1 MPIAIQMTNCQ
12 GPMARRIADLR
23 LALGIMS
30 APDPG
35 ARDPRWVPGVAAGA
49 VRRRP
54 IQLAVVRDPAGAG
67 IDRAADWLADAGYEV
82 VDAEPAG
89 DR

>member
-1 MPIAIQMTNCQ
+1 VPPIPAPVTRAGCQ
-12 GPMARRIADLR
+12 ASLQ
-23 LALGIMS
+23 
-30 APDPG
+30 APSVDG
-35 ARDPRWVPGVAAGA
+35 
-49 VRRRP
+49 P
-54 IQLAVVRDPAGAG
+54 IQLAVRDPAGAG